1 MDRIQQL
8 RAELDAGHP
17 DTGAYSANA
26 ATAVDE
32 INEVNRTLPIPSLT
46 GDAAFGATDGPEF
59 IALSDHKQDLWL
71 SFCGRQQINPFG
83 AANVAIIKHL
93 FGAGSATVT
102 ALVAL
107 RTRAVSRATEI
118 GLTRIRIGTVEEA
131 RRLP

>member
-17 DTGAYSANA
+17 DTGAYSADA
-26 ATAVDE
+26 STAVAE
-32 INEVNRTLPIPSLT
+32 INEVNRTKPIPFLS
-46 GDAAFGATDGPEF
+46 GDAAFGATNGAEF
-59 IALSDHKQDLWL
+59 IGLTDHKQDLWL
-71 SFCGRQQINPFG
+71 SFCGRQQIDPFG

-107 RTRAVSRATEI
+107 RTKAVSRAEEL
-118 GLTRIRIGTVEEA
+118 GLSRIRIGTVEEA